1 MFRAA
6 HHAIPAAVRW
16 SVATA
21 VTALLVALPGSLR
34 AGEADNWQQN
44 HPEWLWCDDFES
56 ADTTLSRRYQDVSTN
71 GFSVVTGESFDGSQ
85 SLRQHYMQGQ
95 VDAGWIIRV
104 NDTGFPDHIFV
115 RWYHKFETGFQGFP
129 PKMAR
134 VRYRDHTTW
143 VSTFGVHC
151 WLETDGVLAL
161 DVAAPNSSQANST
174 GWLPIARSVFSF
186 ANSQNVGRWICF
198 EMEAQLNTPGST
210 DGLYRLWENDTL
222 LAERTGVD
230 LRGTTTQKINEVML
244 DCYWNG
250 GSPKPQNRYYDNF
263 VISTK
268 KIGPY
273 KGAGSIKSGGRQG
286 DAPLAPKRKATVR
299 VIRRATPA
307 SFDFIVT
314 SQPGPMAALLYDVRG
329 NRILA
334 LASRF
339 STTGTER
346 ISWDGRG
353 CNGTACAP
361 GAYLVEVRVNNV
373 RAGGLLFAYERF

>member
-1 MFRAA
+1 
-6 HHAIPAAVRW
+6 
-16 SVATA
+16 
-21 VTALLVALPGSLR
+21 
-34 AGEADNWQQN
+34 
-44 HPEWLWCDDFES
+44 
-56 ADTTLSRRYQDVSTN
+56 
-71 GFSVVTGESFDGSQ
+71 
-85 SLRQHYMQGQ
+85 
-95 VDAGWIIRV
+95 
-104 NDTGFPDHIFV
+104 
-115 RWYHKFETGFQGFP
+115 
-129 PKMAR
+129 
-134 VRYRDHTTW
+134 
-143 VSTFGVHC
+143 
-151 WLETDGVLAL
+151 
-161 DVAAPNSSQANST
+161 
-174 GWLPIARSVFSF
+174 
-186 ANSQNVGRWICF
+186 
-198 EMEAQLNTPGST
+198 
-210 DGLYRLWENDTL
+210 
-222 LAERTGVD
+222 VD